1 MLSLTKFMALGR
13 RMGSA
18 NVQMLAE
25 ITATMTFAQGLAF
38 IERTRRQ
45 LDRFDAL
52 PPAPGET
59 ISPGDAAAIRQ
70 QCNELEADIN
80 RSLSNA

>member
-1 MLSLTKFMALGR
+1 MSPSTVIPF
-13 RMGSA
+13 S
-18 NVQMLAE
+18 E
-25 ITATMTFAQGLAF
+25 ITATMTTAEGLTF

-52 PPAPGET
+52 PHAPGQAIAPE
-59 ISPGDAAAIRQ
+59 DAADIRR
-70 QCNELEADIN
+70 QCDELEADIN